1 MPFSRLLAPVALLLL
16 LCACSRKP
24 APAPVIGE
32 AYVAPVTLKLRR
44 DISPR
49 SEEVAQL
56 RHGEKVEILQIR
68 RRFVKIRTSR
78 GAEGWTDNRQL
89 MNAQQ
94 MEELKELQRIGREL
108 PSQGKGTVEEA
119 LNIHTEPNRQAP
131 SFSQIPEKGYVEVLA
146 RRLVAR
152 TPYVSPPLLPP
163 PPPPPA
169 KKKKEA
175 KKESSRVPPPPRPA
189 PPPLPADW
197 LEISRRQ
204 KVAAEPEVRTQ
215 APAPA
220 KSQPVRYDEWYLV
233 RAPDGSVGWALARM
247 IIMAIPDEVAQ
258 YSEGHRITSY
268 FALADVKDQDGET
281 RHHWLWTT
289 LAPGAESCDFDGFR
303 VFVFNT
309 RRSRYETAYRERNL
323 CGYHPVQLT
332 SVKVS
337 EGRKTFDVP
346 GFTLIVEDSEG
357 QVWKRTYAYQ
367 GYRVRMVSKEPWKKP
382 APIASRLAPGTP
394 ASAPPASQPSLM
406 DRARETAKKL
416 FERSPKF

>member
-1 MPFSRLLAPVALLLL
+1 MPFFRLLAPVALLLS

-24 APAPVIGE
+24 APAPAIGE
-32 AYVAPVTLKLRR
+32 AFVAPLTLKLRQ

-68 RRFVKIRTSR
+68 RRFVKVRTSR

-94 MEELKELQRIGREL
+94 MEDLKELQRIGRDL
-108 PSQGKGTVEEA
+108 PSQGKGTVHEA

-131 SFSQIPEKGYVEVLA
+131 SFSQIPEKGHVEVLA
-146 RRLVAR
+146 RRVVPR

-163 PPPPPA
+163 PPPPPV

-175 KKESSRVPPPPRPA
+175 KKESSKIPPPPRPT
-189 PPPLPADW
+189 PPPPPADW
-197 LEISRRQ
+197 LEISRMQ
-204 KVAAEPEVRTQ
+204 K
-215 APAPA
+215 APAAADNPA
-220 KSQPVRYDEWYLV
+220 PPKPQPVRYDEWYLV

-289 LAPGAESCDFDGFR
+289 LAPGAEGCDFDGFR

-332 SVKVS
+332 SVRVT
-337 EGRKTFDVP
+337 EGRKTFEVP
-346 GFTLIVEDSEG
+346 GFTLIVEDDEG

-382 APIASRLAPGTP
+382 APIAAKLG
-394 ASAPPASQPSLM
+394 ASSSPSATSPPTEPSLV
-406 DRARETAKKL
+406 DRARDAAKKL
-416 FERSPKF
+416 LKR